1 MYKRIKIGT
10 QTDICISTFI
20 PALFTLAKRWK
31 QLKWLSRDKW
41 INKLCYIYIYVQW
54 NVIQP

>member
-10 QTDICISTFI
+10 QTDICTPTFI

-31 QLKWLSRDKW
+31 QLK
-41 INKLCYIYIYVQW
+41 
-54 NVIQP
+54 